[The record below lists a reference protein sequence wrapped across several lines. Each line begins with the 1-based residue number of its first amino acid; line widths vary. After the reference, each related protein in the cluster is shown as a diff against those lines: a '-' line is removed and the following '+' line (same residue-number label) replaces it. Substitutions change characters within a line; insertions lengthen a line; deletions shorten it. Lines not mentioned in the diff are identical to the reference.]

1 MVYMGLLVLAL
12 WKGPSPVF
20 FAGIFFVFGSHLFL
34 VLRMIE
40 GVWCL
45 ACVAAAVNAMFL
57 AALTVALDR
66 AHLKI
71 AACAIPC
78 SAIILLLVPRPL
90 SAARMIQ
97 REQPQEGL
105 RLIVL
110 ERNQCVYCRELRE
123 TITPRLQS
131 EFGDRVTIVYHSAD
145 DFPGVTKTPTLI
157 LMRNQEAQVFEGLPP
172 YEMLRKAVR
181 AKLEGSP

>member
-1 MVYMGLLVLAL
+1 
-12 WKGPSPVF
+12 
-20 FAGIFFVFGSHLFL
+20 
-34 VLRMIE
+34 MI
-40 GVWCL
+40 
-45 ACVAAAVNAMFL
+45 
-57 AALTVALDR
+57 
-66 AHLKI
+66 
-71 AACAIPC
+71 P
-78 SAIILLLVPRPL
+78 
-90 SAARMIQ
+90 

-110 ERNQCVYCRELRE
+110 ERNQCVYCRELKE
-123 TITPRLQS
+123 TIIPRLQS